1 MAGEDHDRLER
12 LANELDDRAAQLAAE
27 ADALRPIMPRTP
39 RVAQQQVQ
47 HQQASDVPDDR
58 NPPAANKSD

>member
-1 MAGEDHDRLER
+1 
-12 LANELDDRAAQLAAE
+12 
-27 ADALRPIMPRTP
+27 LRPIMPRTP